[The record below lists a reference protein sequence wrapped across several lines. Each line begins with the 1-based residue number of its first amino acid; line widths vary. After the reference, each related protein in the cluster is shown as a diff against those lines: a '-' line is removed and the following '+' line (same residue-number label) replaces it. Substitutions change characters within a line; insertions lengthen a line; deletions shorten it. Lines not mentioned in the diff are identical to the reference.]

1 MLAGNEEVYGNLL
14 PEDFA
19 RTDGLVSGNS
29 NVSPDAL
36 RAFTDRPQDYAQE
49 RASVHELTLQKSS
62 YSGDSP
68 ATKIQRHIHGI
79 KLMLQQQGILESQHV
94 MIYNQRGKLFDTYA
108 EPNE

>member
-1 MLAGNEEVYGNLL
+1 MYGNLL

-19 RTDGLVSGNS
+19 RIDGLVSGNS
-29 NVSPDAL
+29 NVSSDTL
-36 RAFTDRPQDYAQE
+36 RAFTDRPQDHTHD
-49 RASVHELTLQKSS
+49 RASLHELTLQRSS

-94 MIYNQRGKLFDTYA
+94 MIYDKRGKLFDTYV
-108 EPNE
+108 NS